1 MLKKITLASF
11 SKNDTHFLKGFA
23 ILLIVLHNFFRAV
36 NPTTGE
42 NEFWF
47 SNLYIKKFF
56 IILGNNPMEVF
67 NVVFNFLGH
76 YGVQAFIFISAYGL
90 TLSYQ
95 KNRPRYTSHLL
106 HRLDKLYP
114 SFLIAAVLYILVVI
128 LSTGRFIDNQTLAD
142 LGIQLSLIANFIPDK
157 ALSITGPW
165 WFYSL
170 IFQFYALFPLFM
182 WVVKKFNT
190 TGLVTVS
197 LVGIAAT
204 VLLYAPMQQA
214 SLNPL
219 YLFIG
224 HLPEF
229 CFGILLAVKKELR
242 VPIWLIAL
250 TVLTFIG
257 GNVFRWMW
265 PIANISA
272 ALLLITVIQLLL
284 RVKEKMNM
292 VTTFLTFTG
301 SISMYLFA
309 CHGFLRGNFLLLA
322 NYFSSP
328 LASMAVAVLFVLFA
342 IMLSLAMRQTETSIR
357 EWISTSRSNAKR
369 YLRVAS
375 LLLLLTGSVGILYAQ
390 NSKALLEE
398 SSTFSKVAFSSI
410 NNFEAV
416 GDSPDRYTDSLSFS
430 GHRSWIMPS
439 IESYSPSLEANFS
452 DMNSEEIYRAEASA
466 MIYTTDSLSTAHL
479 VLEVWHVKDGLLME
493 WKSKDVSRE
502 ELAQGQ
508 WQKVVYSY
516 NIPKFYRFP
525 DYKIKVYMWNNSKG
539 RFLVDD
545 LKLAIYSR

>member
-1 MLKKITLASF
+1 MLKKITLAPF
-11 SKNDTHFLKGFA
+11 SKDDTLFLKGFA

-47 SNLYIKKFF
+47 SSLYIKKFF

-95 KNRPRYTSHLL
+95 KNHPRYTSHLL

-142 LGIQLSLIANFIPDK
+142 LGIQLSLFANFIPDK

-190 TGLVTVS
+190 RGLVAIS
-197 LVGIAAT
+197 IIGIIAT
-204 VLLYAPMQQA
+204 VLLYNPMRQVA
-214 SLNPL
+214 LNPL
-219 YLFIG
+219 YLFVG

-229 CFGILLAVKKELR
+229 CFGILLAVKKELKL
-242 VPIWLIAL
+242 PIWLIAL
-250 TVLTFIG
+250 ALLTFVG
-257 GNVFRWMW
+257 GNIFRWMW

-272 ALLLITVIQLLL
+272 AILLITLIQLLI
-284 RVKEKMNM
+284 RVKGKMNM
-292 VTTFLTFTG
+292 VSSFLTFTG
-301 SISMYLFA
+301 AISMYLFA
-309 CHGFLRGNFLLLA
+309 CHGFLRGNFLQLA

-328 LASMAVAVLFVLFA
+328 LASLVIAVLFVLFA
-342 IMLSLAMRQTETSIR
+342 IMLSLAMRQVETSVR
-357 EWISTSRSNAKR
+357 AWIATPPSNAGR

-390 NSKALLEE
+390 NRKALHED
-398 SSTFSKVAFSSI
+398 SSTSSKVAFSAT
-410 NNFEAV
+410 NNFEEV
-416 GDSPDRYTDSLSFS
+416 GDSPNRYSDSLAFS
-430 GHRSWIMPS
+430 GHSSFIMQPS
-439 IESYSPSLEANFS
+439 ESYSPALEVSFS
-452 DMNSEEIYRAEASA
+452 TMNYAEIYHAEASA
-466 MIYTTDSLSTAHL
+466 MLYTTDSLTNAHL
-479 VLEVWHVKDGLLME
+479 VLEVWYVKDGILME
-493 WKSKDVSRE
+493 WKSKDVAAD
-502 ELAQGQ
+502 ELVKGQ
-508 WQKVVYSY
+508 WQKVVFDYD
-516 NIPKFYRFP
+516 IPRFYRFP
-525 DYKIKVYMWNNSKG
+525 NYKIKVYMWNNSMG
-539 RFLVDD
+539 QFLVDD
-545 LKLAIYSR
+545 LQLTIYSR